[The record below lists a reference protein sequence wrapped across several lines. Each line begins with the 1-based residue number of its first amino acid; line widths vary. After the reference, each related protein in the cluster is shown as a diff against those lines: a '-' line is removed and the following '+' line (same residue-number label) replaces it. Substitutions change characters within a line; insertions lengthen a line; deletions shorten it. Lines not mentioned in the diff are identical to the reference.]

1 MRKERIAVMNNAGSP
16 RRSLGEGRC
25 NRFLLPFD
33 TRPSPLF
40 CEITK
45 RTHFDFQDS
54 HCQSTTYCI
63 TTTFLAKKT
72 NPFPLSTLNPQLST
86 CPAIPTHSNQ
96 FKGVS
101 PSAIPAADCG
111 LWTADCGLW
120 TVDSGLY
127 LGPWT
132 LDFGLTA
139 PDLTEPTIH
148 NTFCPHE
155 TT

>member
-1 MRKERIAVMNNAGSP
+1 MFSDTLPAMRKERIAVMNNAGSP

-25 NRFLLPFD
+25 NRFLLPLD

-40 CEITK
+40 REITK
-45 RTHFDFQDS
+45 RTHFDFQDN

-72 NPFPLSTLNPQLST
+72 NPFPLSTLNRQPST

-111 LWTADCGLW
+111 LWTRD
-120 TVDSGLY
+120 Y
-127 LGPWT
+127 T
-132 LDFGLTA
+132 LDFRLWTNSPRLDGTLN
-139 PDLTEPTIH
+139 PQHLLP
-148 NTFCPHE
+148 P
-155 TT
+155 